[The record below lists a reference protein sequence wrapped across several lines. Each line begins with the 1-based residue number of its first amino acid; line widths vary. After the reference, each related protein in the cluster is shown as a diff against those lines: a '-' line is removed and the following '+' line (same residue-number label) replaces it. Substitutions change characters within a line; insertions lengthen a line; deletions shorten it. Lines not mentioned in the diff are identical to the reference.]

1 MNMYLPRNMRHA
13 LCTIDLRML

>member
-1 MNMYLPRNMRHA
+1 MYLPRNMRHA